1 MRKINILTNFKLKVV
16 LILFVFF
23 TNSLSFAQCPNFG
36 TGPSQDF
43 DCDGVINDTDL
54 DDDNDGILDSIECA
68 GTLASTTFNL
78 FAPPNIDTPN
88 EVWNLNVSG
97 ASGTIVAF
105 NSVNYTIPASG
116 ALLISVNGATVPDL
130 TQNIVQSGKSLLLS
144 ASAPVTV
151 IHELTGAYTSDSWVV
166 LPQVIWGASY
176 QLFSYTYSGNAR
188 NNQYAMIYSAF
199 DSNNIVIKNKL
210 GVVQKNFTLN
220 AGDTYLQAGLAL
232 DMTGWTVTATNKIGV
247 IVGVNCANSGV
258 GACDNIDEML
268 LPTTMLGTKYYVPN
282 GANNT
287 TYVMANQA
295 GTTVK
300 IDGVIVATLA
310 NAGDVYSFNV
320 LVTDL
325 KVLETNFKTT
335 VWQLSP
341 NNYDPAWQLV
351 LDEDKAVTS
360 FNFSTPSSMTI
371 SNVLSL
377 IVPSASTSLI
387 RYNGNPVTGWITF
400 PYEPATSYVEIT
412 SIPAGASVTISS
424 TTNAVPILSSYT
436 GTGDYITNST
446 APSIGS
452 FNVGTGLQTLTN
464 CIDTDNDG
472 NPDYL
477 DLDSDND
484 GCSDANEA
492 YNTATASGTDG
503 NMYYGN
509 GNPPSI
515 NLNGTVVEATYL
527 GTNVNVTTVGSAS
540 TPTITTQPLDQSSVV
555 TDNATFTVVASVAS
569 GATSF
574 QWLVSTDNGV
584 NWSNISNGGVYSGAL
599 TATLTLTSIPA
610 TMDGYDYRVIV
621 SKADYVCADATISN
635 SANLCLTTNS
645 NAGTDQSINC
655 NTATLDANVASLGT
669 GAWSIVSGTGGSF
682 GDDSSASSTF
692 SGVSNT
698 IYVLR
703 WTITNGSCTS
713 TDDVSITFLG
723 DTTAPVVDIASLS
736 TVASQCEVTSI
747 TAPTASDSCAGSITG
762 TTTTTFPITTS
773 TTVVWTYSDGTNSI
787 TQNQNV
793 VIDDTTA
800 PVADVANLADVTA
813 QCSVTSLVPP
823 TGTDNCA
830 GTVTVTNNAVLPITG
845 EGTTTV
851 VTWTYDD
858 GNGNTST
865 QTQNVVIDDTT
876 APVADVANLA
886 DVTAQCSVTS
896 LVAPTATDNC
906 AGTVM
911 VTNNAVLPITGE
923 GTTTVVTWT
932 YNDGNGNTSTQKQN
946 VIIDDVTPPTVV
958 GQNITVSL
966 DSFGEVSIEVSMIEN
981 GSSDNCGVATVTIDI
996 TDFNCSNEGL
1006 NNVVLTV
1013 TDVNGNVNSTTYR
1026 VTVLNTF
1033 GDNDLDGIK
1042 DNCDADDD
1050 NDGVIDIDDNCPIT
1064 YNPDQADNDN
1074 DGLGDVC
1081 DNDDDNDGIDDV
1093 NDNCPLTYNPYQEDR
1108 DNDGLGNVCDT
1119 IEINVAEAITPNGD
1133 GINDTW
1139 MIYNIENHPN
1149 NYVRVFNRWQD
1160 LVFEARNYK
1169 NDWDGRYK
1177 NKSESLPNGASY
1189 YYQIDLDGNGTI
1201 EHDGWIY
1208 ITR

>member
-1 MRKINILTNFKLKVV
+1 MRKINILTNFNLKVV

-36 TGPSQDF
+36 TGPLQDF

-54 DDDNDGILDSIECA
+54 DDDNDGIVDSIECA

-78 FAPPNIDTPN
+78 FAPPNLDTPN

-97 ASGTIVAF
+97 ASGTIVTF

-130 TQNIVQSGKSLLLS
+130 IENIVQSGKSLLLS

-151 IHELTGAYTSDSWVV
+151 IHELTGYALSDSWVV
-166 LPQVIWGASY
+166 LPEVIWGASY

-220 AGDTYLQAGLAL
+220 AGETYLQAGLAL
-232 DMTGWTVTATNKIGV
+232 DMTGWTVTSTNKIGV

-360 FNFSTPSSMTI
+360 FNFSTPSSMI
-371 SNVLSL
+371 DSNVLSL
-377 IVPSASTSLI
+377 IAPTASISLI
-387 RYNGNPVTGWITF
+387 RYNGNPVTGWVTY

-436 GTGDYITNST
+436 GTGYYITNST

-452 FNVGTGLQTLTN
+452 YNIGNGLQTLTN

-472 NPDYL
+472 NPNYV

-515 NLNGTVVEATYL
+515 NLDGSVVGATYV
-527 GTNVNVTTVGSAS
+527 GTNANVTTFGSAS
-540 TPTITTQPLDQSSVV
+540 TATITTQPLDQSGVV
-555 TDNATFTVVASVAS
+555 LGNAAFTVVASVAS

-574 QWLVSTDNGV
+574 QWQVSTDNGV

-599 TATLTLTSIPA
+599 TATLTLTTIPA
-610 TMDGYDYRVIV
+610 SMDGYDYRVIV
-621 SKADYVCADATISN
+621 SKADYVCAGAAISN
-635 SANLCLTTNS
+635 SANLCLPQIS

-655 NTATLDANVASLGT
+655 NTTILNGNVVSLGT

-682 GDDSSASSTF
+682 GNFSNPTSTF
-692 SGVSNT
+692 TGVSNT

-713 TDDVSITFLG
+713 TDDVIITILG
-723 DTTAPVVDIASLS
+723 DTTAPVANIASL
-736 TVASQCEVTSI
+736 AS
-747 TAPTASDSCAGSITG
+747 
-762 TTTTTFPITTS
+762 
-773 TTVVWTYSDGTNSI
+773 
-787 TQNQNV
+787 
-793 VIDDTTA
+793 
-800 PVADVANLADVTA
+800 VTA
-813 QCSVTSLVPP
+813 
-823 TGTDNCA
+823 
-830 GTVTVTNNAVLPITG
+830 
-845 EGTTTV
+845 E
-851 VTWTYDD
+851 
-858 GNGNTST
+858 
-865 QTQNVVIDDTT
+865 
-876 APVADVANLA
+876 
-886 DVTAQCSVTS
+886 CSVTS

-906 AGTVM
+906 IGI
-911 VTNNAVLPITGE
+911 VTATSNAVLPITGE

-932 YNDGNGNTSTQKQN
+932 YNDGNGNTSTQTQNVVINDTTAPVANIASLASVTAECSVTSLVAPTATDNCIGIVTATSNAVLPITGEGTTTVVTWTYNDGNGNTSTQTQN
-946 VIIDDVTPPTVV
+946 VIIDDVTAPTVV

-966 DSFGEVSIEVSMIEN
+966 DSFGEVSIDVSMIEN
-981 GSSDNCGVATVTIDI
+981 GSSDNCGVASVSIDI
-996 TDFNCSNEGL
+996 TNFNCLNEGL

-1013 TDVNGNVNSTTYR
+1013 TDVNGNVNSAIYI
-1026 VTVLNTF
+1026 VTVLNIF
-1033 GDNDLDGIK
+1033 GDNDLDEIK
-1042 DNCDADDD
+1042 DNCDVDDD
-1050 NDGVIDIDDNCPIT
+1050 NDGVIDIEDNCPLT

-1074 DGLGDVC
+1074 DGFGDVC
-1081 DNDDDNDGIDDV
+1081 DDDDDNDGIDDMD
-1093 NDNCPLTYNPYQEDR
+1093 DNCPLTYNPYQEDR
-1108 DNDGLGNVCDT
+1108 DNDGLGDVCDT

-1149 NYVRVFNRWQD
+1149 NYVRVFNRWGD
-1160 LVFEARNYK
+1160 LVFEARNYQ
-1169 NDWDGRYK
+1169 NDWDGHFK
-1177 NKSESLPNGASY
+1177 SKSESLPDGASY
-1189 YYQIDLDGNGTI
+1189 YYQIDLDGNGTV